1 VTRTKTLAAIA
12 GFALAALG
20 GTWLTSCG
28 PAPFPDESLIN
39 SVRLLATRADHSYAT
54 PGETVTLTVLAT
66 DQRPSKPEPMVIYWL
81 PDPLTG
87 KVFCENPAN
96 DAYYGCFIPPD
107 GGASDAGSGDAG
119 ASHAGSRDAG
129 SEGGGGSPCALP
141 VPGVDLTPCL
151 PPPGPTL
158 SFSLPEDIVTSH
170 PPPKGTAPPYG
181 LAIVFNM
188 ACAGHPE
195 LLPLDPNNLS
205 VNSLPVGCFD
215 KNHNALDANSYV
227 VGYATV
233 YAYEASA
240 DITNENPVI
249 AHVLFQGKD
258 LEGGVLGDSSTA
270 QDAGSP
276 EEGGAVMPPCTVSD
290 SSKCPKYSFDV
301 DVPPSSQERDKLD
314 LGSNGEPLG
323 EQIWVDYYS
332 TTGSLSDDARLLY
345 DPTIGKV
352 TTGTAITFQAPA
364 KATPGILW
372 AVVHDNRGGVAWE
385 IVPFAIR

>member
-1 VTRTKTLAAIA
+1 MTRTKTLTAIA
-12 GFALAALG
+12 GFAFAALG
-20 GTWLTSCG
+20 GTWLASCG
-28 PAPFPDESLIN
+28 PAAFPDESLIH
-39 SVRLLATRADHSYAT
+39 SVRILATRADHPYAT

-66 DQRPSKPEPMVIYWL
+66 DQRPSKPEPMVVYWI
-81 PDPLTG
+81 PDPFTG
-87 KVFCENPAN
+87 KLFCENPLN

-107 GGASDAGSGDAG
+107 AGVSDAGSGDDS
-119 ASHAGSRDAG
+119 ASHAGSGDAG
-129 SEGGGGSPCALP
+129 SDGGGHSPCALP

-170 PPPKGTAPPYG
+170 PPPKGAAPAYG

-195 LLPLDPNNLS
+195 LLPVDPNNLS

-215 KNHNALDANSYV
+215 KNHNALDADSYV

-233 YAYEASA
+233 YAYEPSA
-240 DITNENPVI
+240 GITNENPVI
-249 AHVLFQGKD
+249 ANVLFQGKD
-258 LEGGVLGDSSTA
+258 LDGGVLGDSSTT
-270 QDAGSP
+270 QDAGAP
-276 EEGGAVMPPCTVSD
+276 EEGGAVMPPCTDSD
-290 SSKCPKYSFDV
+290 SNKCPTYSFDV

-314 LGSNGEPLG
+314 LGSNGQPLG

-372 AVVHDNRGGVAWE
+372 AVVHDNRGGVAWD
-385 IVPFAIR
+385 IVPFAIH